1 MSGKKT
7 FKEKLAK
14 AIKDKPNLHME
25 LMTAIGHLIML
36 SLKLDDKDD
45 VSIDGFR
52 LGEFIGDDVEEK
64 S

>member
-1 MSGKKT
+1 
-7 FKEKLAK
+7 
-14 AIKDKPNLHME
+14 
-25 LMTAIGHLIML
+25 ML